1 MSDEAKKELN
11 EMSIEELYNLLN
23 KADELKEL
31 ALSKLESISE
41 EELEV
46 RSAKRGT
53 KNWLSQ

>member
-11 EMSIEELYNLLN
+11 EMSIEELYNFLN

-41 EELEV
+41 EELDV

-53 KNWLSQ
+53 KN